1 MARSSGTGG
10 NNSEGWASA
19 QVLQVVSE
27 MKVPVSTSSSL
38 LQSQQPYRSQSD
50 PRLGSVWVVRVALSP
65 YIKNPVSTGTDK
77 NHGQNHS
84 ADGPCMAEFFQGG
97 DLLLIHCSGF
107 ERYCTYVTTIVQF
120 YTKMHNL
127 IGINCKNR
135 AEKLLLLAR
144 LRLRHR
150 HLHALLLS
158 NINARTILN
167 KIHVLS
173 NHYFSFFLVSFS
185 FFSGHY

>member
-1 MARSSGTGG
+1 MARSSGSGG

-84 ADGPCMAEFFQGG
+84 GDVPSMAEFFQGG

-107 ERYCTYVTTIVQF
+107 ERYVRTYV
-120 YTKMHNL
+120 
-127 IGINCKNR
+127 
-135 AEKLLLLAR
+135 
-144 LRLRHR
+144 
-150 HLHALLLS
+150 
-158 NINARTILN
+158 RTLQLCI
-167 KIHVLS
+167 KHII
-173 NHYFSFFLVSFS
+173 
-185 FFSGHY
+185 